1 MMRNVCK
8 KSLAGRFVREC
19 ERALSRRALPFDSL
33 TASVLLCRSQP
44 KVFSYPLHESPSR
57 SPAPPLCFTEL
68 TRPLATMPTP
78 PQANLCKSVNA
89 H

>member
-1 MMRNVCK
+1 MMRNVC

-57 SPAPPLCFTEL
+57 SPAPPLLYRTHSS
-68 TRPLATMPTP
+68 TRYHAHTP
-78 PQANLCKSVNA
+78 PS
-89 H
+89 